1 MWTWSFELADVLTT
15 LTIISTL
22 GGMAY
27 YLIVRPFLQ
36 RLEEDRI
43 NDRTFFSSKYDTL
56 IETLRELKEEIKL
69 SRQDRIQQAQ
79 RHLQSDVLRS
89 WSHESMTFATKST
102 VISDEGTSY

>member
-1 MWTWSFELADVLTT
+1 MWTWSSELADVLTT

-79 RHLQSDVLRS
+79 RHLQLVGRVEVL
-89 WSHESMTFATKST
+89 ESRVDDLRNELHGEKR
-102 VISDEGTSY
+102 

>member
-43 NDRTFFSSKYDTL
+43 NDLTFFSSKYDTL

-79 RHLQSDVLRS
+79 RHLQLVGRVDVLEARVNDLRNEM
-89 WSHESMTFATKST
+89 HEKEKKS
-102 VISDEGTSY
+102 